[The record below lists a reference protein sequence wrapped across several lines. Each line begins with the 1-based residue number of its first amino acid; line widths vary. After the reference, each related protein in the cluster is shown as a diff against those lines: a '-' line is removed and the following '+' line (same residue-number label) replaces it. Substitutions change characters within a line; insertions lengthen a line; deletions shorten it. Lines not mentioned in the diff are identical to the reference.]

1 MRYREFLLEYSREKT
16 LANDGLMTKVM
27 AAVKRKDPSTIGRI
41 DRGIDVQFDDPDN
54 REYVLDKF
62 ERIDPTPNKQYMQPI
77 MNMYVKDK
85 FRGFE
90 DQNRLKDALTLF
102 ARFKQRLD
110 KRDINQY
117 ASLHELEDAV
127 DPHAQ
132 ELTKKEK
139 RQQGEYHIDP
149 DSYDVVAEDKEYVI
163 VIPKDKK
170 AACAFG
176 SGTRWCTASTQG
188 DASYFAQ
195 YNKEGHIY
203 IIRTKDPNY
212 DKDSIIATSNPVMQW
227 HFESGQFMDVQ
238 DRPIKLELV
247 PKELYELFRERF
259 IDQLYHWGVHFF
271 RERSRAYDS
280 QDFETQFPFWQT
292 LELMSKHDK
301 DGLTE
306 GIEKLLDGFHFDE
319 FYKTFETYKDF
330 TMFTF
335 VREVTKQFLE
345 ELKTINPDT
354 NEWPNK
360 KGLKGAYGYLQMSNS
375 DKHTWWKNLEAKMKQ
390 GSLGKLMR
398 LMKHSKYD
406 YDLGTDAKD
415 NDVSLEDRDAW
426 YQRQKFVAKEMAFFD
441 KVLTHVPD
449 LIKAKYPLF
458 KDPFNLLQGGP
469 VSAPSHFRYEVLRT
483 TDFLGG
489 DGLKGWMDSY
499 ILPKVLEKDGLSEE
513 EIKSWM
519 EDGAPP
525 GGPYSKDEGGHGYQ
539 AGGLRYLDPRVRND
553 TLATNT
559 EFGHAVMGLI

>member
-306 GIEKLLDGFHFDE
+306 
-319 FYKTFETYKDF
+319 
-330 TMFTF
+330 
-335 VREVTKQFLE
+335 
-345 ELKTINPDT
+345 
-354 NEWPNK
+354 
-360 KGLKGAYGYLQMSNS
+360 
-375 DKHTWWKNLEAKMKQ
+375 
-390 GSLGKLMR
+390 
-398 LMKHSKYD
+398 
-406 YDLGTDAKD
+406 
-415 NDVSLEDRDAW
+415 
-426 YQRQKFVAKEMAFFD
+426 
-441 KVLTHVPD
+441 
-449 LIKAKYPLF
+449 
-458 KDPFNLLQGGP
+458 
-469 VSAPSHFRYEVLRT
+469 
-483 TDFLGG
+483 
-489 DGLKGWMDSY
+489 
-499 ILPKVLEKDGLSEE
+499 
-513 EIKSWM
+513 
-519 EDGAPP
+519 
-525 GGPYSKDEGGHGYQ
+525 
-539 AGGLRYLDPRVRND
+539 
-553 TLATNT
+553 
-559 EFGHAVMGLI
+559 